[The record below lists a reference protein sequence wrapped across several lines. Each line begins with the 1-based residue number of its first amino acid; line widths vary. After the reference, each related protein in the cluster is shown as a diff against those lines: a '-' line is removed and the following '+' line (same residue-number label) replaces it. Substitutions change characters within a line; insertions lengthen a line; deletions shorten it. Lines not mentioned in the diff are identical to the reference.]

1 MVSALLVVALLAGQ
15 GPAGKPP
22 PQSLPPG
29 YIQIDAAKN
38 PELIPE
44 HIVWSTGFHSIQL
57 LKDNNVR
64 LGETFF
70 KNLTLSEAD
79 AVLLWAEVEQF
90 AARTNRCQERGEKI
104 VAAMQGQK
112 MQELERAMKENT
124 LQCRIAMLESKDRLL
139 AKMTPEGQATL
150 TMWMLDE
157 RSKLK
162 SIVLKSD
169 LDFFPQPR

>member
-1 MVSALLVVALLAGQ
+1 MGSVLLVVVLLVGQ
-15 GPAGKPP
+15 GAVGKSP

-29 YIQIDAAKN
+29 YIQIDGAKN

-44 HIVWSTGFHSIQL
+44 HIVWSTGFHTIRL

-70 KNLTLSEAD
+70 KNLTLSGAD
-79 AVLLWAEVEQF
+79 AALLWAEVEQF
-90 AARTNRCQERGEKI
+90 VARTDRCQERGEKI

-112 MQELERAMKENT
+112 MEALERAMKENT

-150 TMWMLDE
+150 TKWMLDE
-157 RSKLK
+157 RSKIK
-162 SIVLKSD
+162 PIVLESD
-169 LDFFPQPR
+169 LEFFRQPR